1 MISVV
6 SISQVYRV
14 DPRAGV
20 VCVAEMVLGGVQA
33 GEYGSLGAQGYSRAM
48 PPRPAR

>member
-1 MISVV
+1 MV

-20 VCVAEMVLGGVQA
+20 VCVAEMVLGGVRA
-33 GEYGSLGAQGYSRAM
+33 GEDGSWGAQGHRLAV